1 MTAFDLR
8 SFLDQGPQPRHVLTP
23 GLLVDLRPIV
33 QVLERL
39 RGQAVEL
46 ALPLPPPR
54 HQPGLPED
62 PQVLGHGREREIE
75 VVNQLL
81 DGALTG
87 HEKLQDLP
95 PIGIGDG
102 LEDLLPW
109 LEHARIIM

>member
-1 MTAFDLR
+1 L
-8 SFLDQGPQPRHVLTP
+8 FLDQGPKPRQVPVP

-39 RGQAVEL
+39 GGQAVEL
-46 ALPLPPPR
+46 ALPLPAPR
-54 HQPGLPED
+54 HEACLPED
-62 PQVLGHGREREIE
+62 PEVLGDGREGEIE

-81 DGALTG
+81 NGSLTG
-87 HEKLQDLP
+87 HEELQDLP

-109 LEHARIIM
+109 LKHARIIM